1 MATDNSL
8 LVRRETVKHL
18 KSFAPLT
25 ALVAVASIYPEN
37 TKSNPEW
44 PFIHYFSFS
53 QPWGGQEYSGS
64 VHFVDIHVFSN
75 GPGTDHVHN
84 TVAQVIEAMK
94 SLEFAGRADREWIG
108 TVGPMNDVPNG
119 ESFKWHSVVSFR
131 VSVAR

>member
-37 TKSNPEW
+37 TPANVGW
-44 PFIHYFSFS
+44 PYIHYSSFA

-64 VHFVDIHVFSN
+64 VHFVDIHVYSN

-108 TVGPMNDVPNG
+108 TVGPLNDAPTG
-119 ESFKWHSVVSFR
+119 EGFKWHSVVSFR